1 MRQRAEWRDID
12 TAQHVN
18 NAVYLAYLEDCAM
31 QAATVHGW
39 PRVRMQTEGFAIIA
53 RRHQIEYRQPAV
65 LDDELELAT
74 WISDVECDTAVRH
87 YTITRVSDGALLAR
101 ARVLWGTVD
110 AKTGQSIRIPPKFRD
125 DLAPNVVGH
134 TS

>member
-1 MRQRAEWRDID
+1 M
-12 TAQHVN
+12 N
-18 NAVYLAYLEDCAM
+18 NAVYLAYLEDCAV

-39 PRVRMQTEGFAIIA
+39 PRARMQTEGFAITA

-65 LDDELELAT
+65 LDDELEVAT

-87 YTITRVSDGALLAR
+87 YTITRVSDGGAAG
-101 ARVLWGTVD
+101 AGPSAVEDGGCKD
-110 AKTGQSIRIPPKFRD
+110 GAIHSYPAKFRD